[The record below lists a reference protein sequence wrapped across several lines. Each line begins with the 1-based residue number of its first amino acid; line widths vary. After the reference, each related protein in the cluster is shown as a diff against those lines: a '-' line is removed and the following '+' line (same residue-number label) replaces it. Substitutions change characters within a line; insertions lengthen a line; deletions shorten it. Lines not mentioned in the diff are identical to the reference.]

1 MVLPSQ
7 VAPEVSERA
16 HLSIDESVPQNDL
29 LMLEKSGA
37 LHLIQMRQLVPLG
50 CDRGSST
57 LVVQPLLIGGELVNK
72 GCADLQIWPS
82 AVKKL
87 QGFQQ
92 GPAIPFHD
100 KCS

>member
-1 MVLPSQ
+1 MLISSQ

-50 CDRGSST
+50 CDGGSPT
-57 LVVQPLLIGGELVNK
+57 LVVQTLLIG
-72 GCADLQIWPS
+72 
-82 AVKKL
+82 
-87 QGFQQ
+87 
-92 GPAIPFHD
+92 
-100 KCS
+100 

>member
-37 LHLIQMRQLVPLG
+37 LHLIQMRQLIPLR
-50 CDRGSST
+50 CDGGSPT
-57 LVVQPLLIGGELVNK
+57 LVVQTLLIG
-72 GCADLQIWPS
+72 
-82 AVKKL
+82 
-87 QGFQQ
+87 
-92 GPAIPFHD
+92 
-100 KCS
+100 